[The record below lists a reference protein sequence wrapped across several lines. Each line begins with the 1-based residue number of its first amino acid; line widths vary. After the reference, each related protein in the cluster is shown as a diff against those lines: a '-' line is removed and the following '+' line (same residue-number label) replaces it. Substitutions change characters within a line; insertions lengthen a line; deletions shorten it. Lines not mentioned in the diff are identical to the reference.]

1 MGKKKKNKK
10 RNKQRKR
17 ERLYDNIENTIRYLG
32 NGFENINMS
41 RDKVSS
47 LFRFNIAF
55 KLTIE
60 FTTLFIGILIVINL
74 MLSFVGSYFFYY
86 TTIDELESYNSAIRH
101 EFLLTQDIDD
111 KMEALIKDR
120 KIGYV
125 IVDLDNEF
133 ISASDDFNSSYAEIK
148 NAKKYSLI
156 NLNFPDYISEEFVL
170 KTKLDFT
177 ELNVENDIGIKFLL
191 FKSMSFPN
199 NSLYIL
205 RILMLVV
212 SAAICLIIWKSA
224 SETSEKH
231 LRPII
236 VMNEKINDISTTN
249 LSTRLDI
256 SGTKDELKDLAQTFN
271 SMLDEIEVGYENQR
285 RFVSDASH
293 ELRTPIAVIKGYGN
307 MLKRWGKDDAEVL
320 EESIDAIID
329 ETENMHS
336 LVESLLFIA
345 RNDKNTLSM
354 DMVDFNIS
362 ELMREIVKETVMID
376 SDHIINSDISFE
388 GNYYGSPDKLKQ
400 ALRVFIDNSIKYTPD
415 GGNIDIKLRESDK
428 EVFISIL
435 DDGIGISEEDLPK
448 IFERFYRADKSR
460 TKLDGSSKTGGTGLG
475 LAIAKII
482 IEQHAGRLY
491 AESKLNVGT
500 KLTVMLPKKK
510 SEASLEFDKRIW
522 QSLSLRKVKKI

>member
-1 MGKKKKNKK
+1 MCGDGMSRKGKSKHKKKK
-10 RNKQRKR
+10 RK
-17 ERLYDNIENTIRYLG
+17 EHLQNNIENTINFLG

-60 FTTLFIGILIVINL
+60 LTTLFIGILIVINL

-86 TTIDELESYNSAIRH
+86 TSIEELTSYNEVIREEFLES
-101 EFLLTQDIDD
+101 QDINRNIETL
-111 KMEALIKDR
+111 MKDR
-120 KIGYV
+120 NIAYV
-125 IVDLDNEF
+125 IVDLDNKF
-133 ISASDDFNSSYAEIK
+133 ISASDDFALSYEEVVK
-148 NAKKYSLI
+148 VRRYSLV
-156 NLNFPDYISEEFVL
+156 NLNFPDYITKEHVL
-170 KTKLDFT
+170 TASTLAPT
-177 ELNVENDIGIKFLL
+177 SNTNTNYENQIGIKFLT
-191 FKSMSFPN
+191 FRDMSFPN
-199 NSLYIL
+199 DSLYIL
-205 RILMLVV
+205 RVLMVVV
-212 SAAICLIIWKSA
+212 SASICLIIWKTT
-224 SETSEKH
+224 SETSKKH
-231 LRPII
+231 LSPII
-236 VMNEKINDISTTN
+236 VMNEKINEISTTN

-271 SMLDEIEVGYENQR
+271 SMLNEIEVGYDSQR

-345 RNDKNTLSM
+345 RNDKNSLAM
-354 DMVDFNIS
+354 DMADFDIS
-362 ELMREIVKETVMID
+362 ELMREIVKETNMID
-376 SDHIINSDISFE
+376 SDHNINSEIVYE
-388 GNYYGSPDKLKQ
+388 GTYYGSIDKLKQ

-415 GGNIDIKLRESDK
+415 GGNIDIKLRDSEK
-428 EVFISIL
+428 EVFISIV

-460 TKLDGSSKTGGTGLG
+460 TKLDGSAKTGGTGLG

-482 IEQHAGRLY
+482 IEQHGGSLH
-491 AESKLNVGT
+491 AESKLNEGT
-500 KLTVMLPKKK
+500 KLTVILPKKK
-510 SEASLEFDKRIW
+510 QTSTVNINKEL
-522 QSLSLRKVKKI
+522 